1 VSDKKVS
8 DKKVSDK
15 KESDKNTSDQ
25 ERRQFTRFPFDGI
38 VSFDYQGINYKGDL
52 IDISLK
58 GALIEMQ
65 NNCDVDKATDIDFDL
80 QLNEQAL
87 QVQFKGSI
95 VHVKGKQIGIIC
107 EHIDIDSAS
116 HLKRLVE
123 LNLGDSLLLAREL
136 SAMC

>member
-1 VSDKKVS
+1 M
-8 DKKVSDK
+8 
-15 KESDKNTSDQ
+15 SDQ
-25 ERRQFTRFPFDGI
+25 ERRQFTRFPFDGQI
-38 VSFDYQGINYKGDL
+38 TFEHEGKAFKADL

-58 GALIEMQ
+58 GALIELEELWAAGK
-65 NNCDVDKATDIDFDL
+65 VDNLDFSVFIH
-80 QLNEQAL
+80 EHSIEIK
-87 QVQFKGSI
+87 FSGSI
-95 VHVKGKQIGIIC
+95 VHVEGKQVGISC